1 MRVRQM
7 KLNHLAI
14 IMDGNRRWARM
25 RTLQAV
31 AGHDKG
37 AQTLE
42 DIASALASYDVSYLT
57 VFAFSA
63 ENWRRSSLEVNALD
77 IMQIFAYQNRQ
88 ADRRCPPHIWR
99 LAFEA
104 DLLRCLPMQ
113 KPEQHIVPVLVLP

>member
-31 AGHDKG
+31 AGYDMG

-63 ENWRRSSLEVNALD
+63 EKLAAFQSGGQRPFGYYA
-77 IMQIFAYQNRQ
+77 QIFAYQNRQ
-88 ADRRCPPHIWR
+88 VDRR
-99 LAFEA
+99 
-104 DLLRCLPMQ
+104 
-113 KPEQHIVPVLVLP
+113 